1 MVEDGKAIYAYDK
14 AKGLHPRPT
23 TEYFMRAVEAVKEN
37 KEHYAAAEA
46 QAFLHQK
53 SAMPNFVRSF
63 VTSKVFTSDGEDE

>member
-1 MVEDGKAIYAYDK
+1 MPDNPEI
-14 AKGLHPRPT
+14 LR
-23 TEYFMRAVEAVKEN
+23 EN

-63 VTSKVFTSDGEDE
+63 VTSKVFTSDGDDE